1 MIKKIKKNLSL
12 INNFEIENNF
22 YYYSHISRL
31 NKIINHYEMLK
42 KIKNVNGDIVE
53 LGVFKGISI
62 IRLAQ
67 MRDSLKIK
75 KKIYGFDSFGK
86 FPNSKQSSNYDKNF
100 PKIFDNKIGSSI
112 EIKKLKKIIQK
123 KGLKNIKLIKGNIKF
138 TLEKLIKNKIKISFL
153 HLDLDLEEITLYS
166 LKKIYKNIS
175 KNGVIVIDDFNI
187 HPGINKA
194 IKKFFGKVRIYKP
207 IIGNNPHF
215 IIKN

>member
-123 KGLKNIKLIKGNIKF
+123 KGLKNIELIKVY
-138 TLEKLIKNKIKISFL
+138 KIAGKI
-153 HLDLDLEEITLYS
+153 
-166 LKKIYKNIS
+166 N
-175 KNGVIVIDDFNI
+175 
-187 HPGINKA
+187 
-194 IKKFFGKVRIYKP
+194 
-207 IIGNNPHF
+207 
-215 IIKN
+215 

>member
-75 KKIYGFDSFGK
+75 IYGFDSFGNFK
-86 FPNSKQSSNYDKNF
+86 FKTIRYDKTF
-100 PKIFDNKIGSSI
+100 
-112 EIKKLKKIIQK
+112 Q
-123 KGLKNIKLIKGNIKF
+123 NI
-138 TLEKLIKNKIKISFL
+138 
-153 HLDLDLEEITLYS
+153 
-166 LKKIYKNIS
+166 
-175 KNGVIVIDDFNI
+175 
-187 HPGINKA
+187 
-194 IKKFFGKVRIYKP
+194 
-207 IIGNNPHF
+207 
-215 IIKN
+215 

>member
-1 MIKKIKKNLSL
+1 M
-12 INNFEIENNF
+12 
-22 YYYSHISRL
+22 
-31 NKIINHYEMLK
+31 
-42 KIKNVNGDIVE
+42 
-53 LGVFKGISI
+53 
-62 IRLAQ
+62 
-67 MRDSLKIK
+67 
-75 KKIYGFDSFGK
+75 
-86 FPNSKQSSNYDKNF
+86 
-100 PKIFDNKIGSSI
+100 
-112 EIKKLKKIIQK
+112 
-123 KGLKNIKLIKGNIKF
+123 
-138 TLEKLIKNKIKISFL
+138 EKLIKNKIKISFL